1 MSAQEAA
8 WVLLQFHMSE
18 TSTDVIFVNTVW
30 PEERIRGKKTKDEM
44 DREHLEVTSTDIWRK
59 SAIDKYEERPPEL
72 EDLTLAEFMTEY
84 SSKGKL
90 TKRTKRAILRCR
102 DYINDVVNY
111 KREHVMLYVPFRRE
125 NEFLDRNKF
134 ETIFDENKERLMEVK
149 EKFNSGVTSAELLE
163 YVKNINE
170 SMGIEDDE
178 RAVAAVEGEERGA
191 TRAKVVV
198 ENDDTDIVP
207 ENVVASALVASNC
220 PAVKKREDCMPLED
234 FYARMRMTNHRQR
247 MIIEEVIHRLTTE
260 DSEPLRIFFTGP
272 AGCGKTFTLHLI
284 MDVYNRYCKSKK
296 IAYGDAEISGVTA
309 YVACATTGKAAVAL
323 NGATVHSALK
333 MVDRRLRQIR
343 ADRMRE
349 PFGAFDVILCGDM
362 RQLPPVRASEV
373 YKRPKSNGAVFSTEV
388 MAWHTLE
395 YFPLTQVVRQS
406 DVVFSNLL
414 TKIGDGAVLEDFEV
428 ELLESRF
435 VDAEEAGSRSKA
447 VRLYYSNADVDAYN
461 DKIAKRSQDKVD
473 HPARDFITGYR
484 SQDEKY
490 AAARALETS
499 GRVETGNLP
508 ATIALCAEK
517 PYMLLKNIDITD
529 GLVNGIAGKLKLIEY
544 DAKGEPC
551 RVWLRCPPGVGILA
565 KAKLA
570 QRGYRRNM
578 NAWIPIDLM
587 SMQFQLKGK
596 LLKHMSVKRTQFPL
610 VPASAM
616 TIHKSQGGTFDAVVY
631 EYAANHPQKLVYV
644 ALSRATSL
652 EGLYLTNKDG
662 CHKFTHR
669 GPNPDRALKAE
680 FERFQQHPLETAFS
694 RCERLVEKS
703 AVTIATLNVRSLLLH
718 NCEITS
724 DAMLMSAHAL
734 VFTETGVDKDTPE
747 TIKGFTLVGAA
758 KRPDQTR
765 NAGVAIY
772 VRDPL
777 RAKVVTPAVP
787 MQRGEALCVEVAA
800 LDLVVSGV

>member
-30 PEERIRGKKTKDEM
+30 PEERIRSKKTKDEM
-44 DREHLEVTSTDIWRK
+44 DREHLEANSTDIWRE

-102 DYINDVVNY
+102 DYDINDVVNY

-178 RAVAAVEGEERGA
+178 RAVAAAEGEERGA
-191 TRAKVVV
+191 TRAKIVV

-207 ENVVASALVASNC
+207 ENAVASALVASNC

-247 MIIEEVIHRLTTE
+247 MIIEEVIHRLTTD

-296 IAYGDAEISGVTA
+296 IAYGDTEISRVNA
-309 YVACATTGKAAVAL
+309 FVACATTGKAAVAL
-323 NGATVHSALK
+323 NGVTVHSAFK
-333 MVDRRLRQIR
+333 MVMSHSREDKGLSAADLSTFRTLFKGVRCVIIDEVSMLSSDLLRQVDRRLRQIR

-362 RQLPPVRASEV
+362 RQLPPVRSSEV

-388 MAWHTLE
+388 MAWHNLE

-428 ELLESRF
+428 ELQESRF
-435 VDAEEAGSRSKA
+435 VDAEEAGSRSEA

-473 HPARDFITGYR
+473 HPTRDFITGYR
-484 SQDEKY
+484 SQDEKD

-529 GLVNGIAGKLKLIEY
+529 GLVNGMVGKLKLIEY
-544 DAKGEPC
+544 DAQGEPC
-551 RVWLRCPPGVGILA
+551 RVWLRCPLELESWPR
-565 KAKLA
+565 
-570 QRGYRRNM
+570 QS
-578 NAWIPIDLM
+578 WP
-587 SMQFQLKGK
+587 
-596 LLKHMSVKRTQFPL
+596 
-610 VPASAM
+610 SA
-616 TIHKSQGGTFDAVVY
+616 
-631 EYAANHPQKLVYV
+631 
-644 ALSRATSL
+644 AT
-652 EGLYLTNKDG
+652 D
-662 CHKFTHR
+662 
-669 GPNPDRALKAE
+669 
-680 FERFQQHPLETAFS
+680 ET
-694 RCERLVEKS
+694 
-703 AVTIATLNVRSLLLH
+703 
-718 NCEITS
+718 
-724 DAMLMSAHAL
+724 
-734 VFTETGVDKDTPE
+734 
-747 TIKGFTLVGAA
+747 
-758 KRPDQTR
+758 
-765 NAGVAIY
+765 
-772 VRDPL
+772 
-777 RAKVVTPAVP
+777 
-787 MQRGEALCVEVAA
+787 
-800 LDLVVSGV
+800 

>member
-1 MSAQEAA
+1 
-8 WVLLQFHMSE
+8 
-18 TSTDVIFVNTVW
+18 
-30 PEERIRGKKTKDEM
+30 
-44 DREHLEVTSTDIWRK
+44 
-59 SAIDKYEERPPEL
+59 
-72 EDLTLAEFMTEY
+72 
-84 SSKGKL
+84 
-90 TKRTKRAILRCR
+90 
-102 DYINDVVNY
+102 
-111 KREHVMLYVPFRRE
+111 
-125 NEFLDRNKF
+125 
-134 ETIFDENKERLMEVK
+134 
-149 EKFNSGVTSAELLE
+149 
-163 YVKNINE
+163 
-170 SMGIEDDE
+170 
-178 RAVAAVEGEERGA
+178 
-191 TRAKVVV
+191 
-198 ENDDTDIVP
+198 
-207 ENVVASALVASNC
+207 
-220 PAVKKREDCMPLED
+220 
-234 FYARMRMTNHRQR
+234 

-296 IAYGDAEISGVTA
+296 IAYGDAEISGVNA

-323 NGATVHSALK
+323 NGVTVHSAFKMVMSNTREDKGLSAADLNTFRTLLK
-333 MVDRRLRQIR
+333 GVRCVIIDEVSMLSSDLLRQVDRRLRQIR

-414 TKIGDGAVLEDFEV
+414 TKIGDGAVLEDFDV

-435 VDAEEAGSRSKA
+435 VDAEEAGSRSEA

-484 SQDEKY
+484 SQDEKD

-508 ATIALCAEK
+508 GTIALCAEK

-529 GLVNGIAGKLKLIEY
+529 GLVNGMVGKLKLIEY
-544 DAKGEPC
+544 DAQGEPC

-662 CHKFTHR
+662 CHKFTHK

-680 FERFQQHPLETAFS
+680 FERSQQHPLETAFS

-734 VFTETGVDKDTPE
+734 VFTETGADKDTPE

-765 NAGVAIY
+765 NAEVAIY

-787 MQRGEALCVEVAA
+787 MQRGEALCVEIPA
-800 LDLVVSGV
+800 LDLVVSGVYVAPQTSNQDAINIMADGLPPRTDKRIQAPEALCGGKQNSQTLLVSLSCFPSHLKRGPQGNAIKFERFEVTTGQVPANRPAETLS